1 MDNKNKVLDFLIS
14 PAGRIVI
21 TVVGMILIYGI
32 IMIALESNSS
42 FVLGVTLL
50 TCTFFGWSALNKITP
65 RIFIWMSITGWL
77 IYFLIKGLL
86 AVTIGVFV
94 APFQISKVLAEYIN
108 GILVNKR

>member
-14 PAGRIVI
+14 PTGRIVI

-32 IMIALESNSS
+32 IMMALDSNSS

-50 TCTFFGWSALNKITP
+50 ICTVFGWSALNKITP
-65 RIFIWMSITGWL
+65 RIFIWMSLTGWVV
-77 IYFLIKGLL
+77 YFLIKGLL

-108 GILVNKR
+108 GVLINKR